1 MRVSEQTGF
10 QLRAWKEAKTTVGGG
25 DTGDTDGEDSG
36 DSSTISVMNPS
47 GLAQTGQIYY
57 LLWRQI

>member
-1 MRVSEQTGF
+1 MSRLV

-25 DTGDTDGEDSG
+25 DTGDTDEDSG
-36 DSSTISVMNPS
+36 DSPTISVMNPS
-47 GLAQTGQIYY
+47 GLHRLGQIYY